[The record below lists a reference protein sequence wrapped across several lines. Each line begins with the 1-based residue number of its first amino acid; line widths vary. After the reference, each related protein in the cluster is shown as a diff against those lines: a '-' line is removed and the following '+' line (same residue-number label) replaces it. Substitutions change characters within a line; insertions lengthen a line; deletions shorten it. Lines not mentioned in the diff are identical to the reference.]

1 MNKEK
6 FSAII
11 GLIVPQV
18 IKLMCDN
25 YNQDET
31 TAINDF
37 YTSKVYEVLEDEN
50 TKVWHFSPLTLFNMY
65 DEEKRTGS
73 FIFPEE
79 T

>member
-37 YTSKVYEVLEDEN
+37 YTSKVYEVLEEEN